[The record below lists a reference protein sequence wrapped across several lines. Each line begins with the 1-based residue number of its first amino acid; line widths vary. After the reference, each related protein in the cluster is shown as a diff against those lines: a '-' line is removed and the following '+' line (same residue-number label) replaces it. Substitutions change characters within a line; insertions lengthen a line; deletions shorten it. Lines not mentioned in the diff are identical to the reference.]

1 MALVSPGVEVTVID
15 ESNYIPA
22 ATNSVPYFLIA
33 TAQNKISGTGVGVA
47 AGTLAANADK
57 VYLITSQR
65 DLSATFGVPFFY
77 KTSAGTPI
85 NGYELNE
92 YGLLAAYSA
101 LGISNRAYVQRANV
115 DLAELTATL
124 VRPTGS
130 PADNT
135 YWFDTSAT
143 SWGIF
148 QWNQTTGA
156 FTVQTPIVI
165 TESTQLSGNFPSTDV
180 GSIGDYAVNAL
191 NANNPVFYKNLDNA
205 WVEVGTDAWKLSW
218 PTVQGANS
226 VTGSALTQGN
236 VIIINGTTVT
246 VGATTTLAAL
256 VAAINSAGI
265 AGVTAE
271 TNLTRSSN
279 KLWLYADA
287 DAESDGSSAEGGIIN
302 IDSASTAGLLT
313 TLGITATSYL
323 APALQQSPNYTVPRW
338 RTTDTGGGRPT
349 GSIWNMTTAVN
360 QGADFIVKKYSAA
373 LGIFVAQPCPIYAD
387 DQSANKAL
395 DPSGG
400 GRNIAAGTTYA
411 QYDSDPEDAT
421 DEYNNTFTTAIFER
435 LATGPTVIT
444 GDTTTPTF
452 TASETFTIQ
461 YSTANS
467 NTLSTAVTVTT
478 TGTTAAAFVTAVSA
492 ALPSGSPVS
501 ASVSSDG
508 AIVFTHSLGGVIVL
522 DGGSLTGGPVFDA
535 GFIPYDATT
544 QDGVLGIRRQPG
556 TATALLL
563 SNWVALTYTASDTAP
578 SQDPTNGRRWYYSAI
593 DQVDIMIQNN
603 GSFVGYRTVSND
615 VRGYNL
621 TQTDPAGPIVSA
633 SAPTEQSDGTA
644 LVQGDIWIDTSN
656 LELYPL
662 IYRWQEV
669 DGVLQWVVIDNT
681 DQTTENGILFADARW
696 APNGTTNPITDA
708 IPTITSLLSSSY
720 LDVDAPDPALYP
732 EGMLLFNT
740 RRSGFNVKAFESD
753 YFNATDFAF
762 DAYSAT
768 TTYAVGDKVNY
779 NSVLYVCILASTGNA
794 PTNTT
799 YWSTLETNTW
809 LTVSGN
815 RANGSPY
822 MGRQAV
828 RQIVVAAMKSAI
840 DTQDTLREEQVE
852 FNLLATPQYP
862 ELIPNMVALNNERSN
877 TGFVVGDTPLRLP
890 PEGTAITAW
899 ATNASGL
906 GTDTEDGLVTSDP
919 YLATF
924 YPSCQTTDLGGSQV
938 VQPPSHMMVR
948 TIIRSDEVSFPWLAP
963 AGVRRGV
970 IDNAERIGYI
980 NGQTGEFITIATG
993 QGIRDV
999 LYTNKIN
1006 PITFIPGVGITNYG
1020 NKTESAVTS
1029 ALDRIN
1035 VARLVAFLRGRLEEI
1050 GKTFVFEPNDQITR
1064 NEITNAIDGLMIDL
1078 VAKRGIYDYLVVCD
1092 ESNNTPARIDRN
1104 ELYVDIAIEPVKAV
1118 EFIYIPL
1125 RIKNTGE
1132 IASGQTASS
1141 ATV

>member
-135 YWFDTSAT
+135 YWFDTAAT

-165 TESTQLSGNFPSTDV
+165 TESTQLTGTEPLPSVGN
-180 GSIGDYAVNAL
+180 IGDYAVNAL
-191 NANNPVFYKNLDNA
+191 NANNPVYYKNLDNA
-205 WVEVGTDAWKLSW
+205 WELVGSDAWKLSW

-226 VTGSALTQGN
+226 VTGALTAGN
-236 VIIINGTTVT
+236 TIIINGTSVI
-246 VGATTTLAAL
+246 VGSGGTALTLAGL
-256 VAAINSAGI
+256 VQAITNAAIP
-265 AGVTAE
+265 GVTAE
-271 TNLTRSSN
+271 ANLTRTSN

-360 QGADFIVKKYSAA
+360 QGADLIVKKYSAA
-373 LGIFVAQPCPIYAD
+373 LGIFVAQPCPIYASD
-387 DQSANKAL
+387 RSANQAL
-395 DPSGG
+395 DPAGG
-400 GRNIAAGTTYA
+400 GKNISAGTLFA
-411 QYDSDPEDAT
+411 ESDSDPEDAG
-421 DEYNNTFTTAIFER
+421 DEYNNTLTTEIFER
-435 LATGPTVIT
+435 FTTGPTVIT

-452 TASETFTIQ
+452 TIAESFTLS

-467 NTLSTAVTVTT
+467 TALTGPFTVTL

-492 ALPSGSPVS
+492 ELPSGSPVS

-508 AIVFTHSLGGVIVL
+508 AIVFAHSQGGDIFL
-522 DGGSLTGGPVFDA
+522 DGGSLTDGPIFDA
-535 GFIPYDATT
+535 GINTT
-544 QDGVLGIRRQPG
+544 VTGVRVSRIDPTQLV
-556 TATALLL
+556 L
-563 SNWVALTYTASDTAP
+563 SNWIPLIYTASDNAP
-578 SQDPTNGRRWYYSAI
+578 SQDPADGRQWYYSAV

-603 GSFVGYRTVSND
+603 GSWVGYKTVSND
-615 VRGYNL
+615 VRGFNL
-621 TQTDPAGPIVSA
+621 TQTNASGPIVSA
-633 SAPTEQSDGTA
+633 SAPTSQNNTA
-644 LVQGDIWIDTSN
+644 ESPLVEGDIWIDTSN

-662 IYRWQEV
+662 IYRWQLV
-669 DGVLQWVVIDNT
+669 DGVLQWVIIDNT

-753 YFNATDFAF
+753 YFNATDFSF

-768 TTYAVGDKVNY
+768 TSYVPGDTVNY
-779 NSVLYVCILASTGNA
+779 NSVLYVNILASTGNA
-794 PTNTT
+794 PSSSSI
-799 YWSTLETNTW
+799 YWDELQTNTW

-862 ELIPNMVALNNERSN
+862 ELIPNMVALNNERNN

-890 PEGTAITAW
+890 PDGTAITAW
-899 ATNASGL
+899 ATNAAGL
-906 GTDTEDGLVTSDP
+906 GTDTEDGLVTADP

-970 IDNAERIGYI
+970 IDNAERIGYV
-980 NGQTGEFITIATG
+980 NGQTGEFVTIATG

-1020 NKTESAVTS
+1020 NKTESATTS

-1104 ELYVDIAIEPVKAV
+1104 ELYVDIAIEPVKAI

-1132 IASGQTASS
+1132 ISSGQVASS